1 MLLNRHSG
9 CAAFHNQRINK
20 FKNLP
25 LHVTP
30 SPLYPGLQAH
40 VKDPSVLVQEALGSQ
55 GNWTIHSSISADGKI
70 VRKTRLKHCEPLA
83 PAVIS
88 KLITSYNR
96 SRHCY
101 ESVAAQYTL
110 VHGLSCLMGGLPERT
125 GQLHNTYI
133 QWFHI
138 PTCECGGPQPFHPTL
153 AYVDRIKWIAAPTNS
168 MILHNAPLWM
178 ICDTHVL

>member
-1 MLLNRHSG
+1 MYVYIHLQQKRLLIGTKWWHSGIKKQRWDTGMLLNRHSG

-55 GNWTIHSSISADGKI
+55 GNWTIHSSMSADGKI
-70 VRKTRLKHCEPLA
+70 VRKTRLKHCEPPA

-101 ESVAAQYTL
+101 ESVAAHYTL

-125 GQLHNTYI
+125 GQCI
-133 QWFHI
+133 
-138 PTCECGGPQPFHPTL
+138 
-153 AYVDRIKWIAAPTNS
+153 
-168 MILHNAPLWM
+168 
-178 ICDTHVL
+178 